1 MRRIWIWACVA
12 SLAGFAGCAAV
23 TGSNDELT
31 RRVDYLRQDV
41 EALTKQQQVLTAEI
55 EKLQERLG
63 GPPGASPEASAGVG
77 GPGAAQAPPARAEV
91 ESLSV
96 ETPAGAPSAEAQ
108 NLAADPS
115 ALYKKGLDLMGGG
128 QYPEAQAAFADFIV
142 KFPQSDLADNAQYW
156 IGECFYSQKDF
167 KEARDAFRAVSDHF
181 PFGNKVPDALYKQAL
196 CERQLGQQ
204 DQAKATLKKLVE
216 EFPSSEAAVKAG
228 N

>member
-1 MRRIWIWACVA
+1 MRRISFCVA
-12 SLAGFAGCAAV
+12 VVVLAGCAGCAAV

-31 RRVDYLRQDV
+31 RRVDYLRQDI
-41 EALTKQQQVLTAEI
+41 EALTKQQQVLTGEI
-55 EKLQERLG
+55 EKLQGRLG
-63 GPPGASPEASAGVG
+63 SAPDASPNASRPETAL
-77 GPGAAQAPPARAEV
+77 APPAQPGV

-96 ETPAGAPSAEAQ
+96 DRLSPAPAAEVQ

-115 ALYKKGLDLMGGG
+115 ALYKKGLELMGGG

-142 KFPQSDLADNAQYW
+142 EFPQSDLADNAQYW

-196 CERQLGQQ
+196 CERQLGQD
-204 DQAKATLKKLVE
+204 DQAQATLKKLVE

-228 N
+228 NK